1 MSLFGIDFGT
11 TNTSAI
17 DALTGRA
24 YGDGFG
30 SPLPSIVAIDRASN
44 NLLIGRDAWEHRFE
58 LRERGDFEVIRSIKS
73 LLDKPERWIG
83 HKGRVWTVVDVAA
96 ALISELKQKVANT
109 GQVDVTQATF
119 SVPVDLSPA
128 ARKTLRLAAAR
139 AGISVTTFVKESTA
153 AIISEWQNVKSSQYV
168 AVFDWG
174 GGTLDVSVV
183 QLRATKITELATKGL
198 ALAGNLIDEEIAR
211 FVHATVMAR
220 RGESKDLSEL
230 HPLAFNDLL
239 VRCENAKCALSDA
252 DVARFSL
259 IDYDGQDEIVELTR
273 TQLAPLL
280 QPFVTR
286 ALDALH
292 SGLRDAHMAL
302 DALDQILITGG
313 CSKLWLFRDTLTNN
327 RQLANLVHWT
337 AQPEWA
343 VARGAAI
350 LQQNPGG
357 FELSE
362 SIAIELSDGSFL
374 DLFSNGDRAGAARS
388 ALTVAL
394 VEDARTA
401 NILLHRRSRPED
413 YYALLLPVPVAVM
426 GFNLEDIHLD
436 LELTSDLTLG
446 VTARSG
452 RLNGNHTVRKETQEL
467 RFAYALHTNGGQR

>member
-11 TNTSAI
+11 TNTSAY
-17 DALTGRA
+17 DALTSRA

-30 SPLPSIVAIDRASN
+30 SPLPSIIAIDRASN
-44 NLLIGRDAWEHRFE
+44 TPLIGRDLWEHRFE
-58 LRERGDFEVIRSIKS
+58 LQDRGDYEVIRSIKT
-73 LLDKPERWIG
+73 LLDTRETWIG

-96 ALISELKQKVANT
+96 ALISELKQKVAKS
-109 GQVDVTQATF
+109 GQVDITQATF

-128 ARKTLRLAAAR
+128 ARKTLRLAAER
-139 AGISVTTFVKESTA
+139 AGIAVSTFVKESTA

-198 ALAGNLIDEEIAR
+198 ALAGNSIDEEIAR
-211 FVHATVMAR
+211 FVHARVMAR
-220 RGESKDLSEL
+220 RGESTELSQL

-239 VRCENAKCALSDA
+239 VRCENAKCALSDS
-252 DVARFSL
+252 DEARFSL
-259 IDYDGQDEIVELTR
+259 FNYDGRDETVELTR
-273 TQLAPLL
+273 SQLAPLL

-286 ALDALH
+286 ALDVLH
-292 SGLRDAHMAL
+292 SGLRDAQIRFKS
-302 DALDQILITGG
+302 LDQIIFTGG
-313 CSKLWLFRDTLTNN
+313 CSKLWLFRDTLANDP
-327 RQLANLVHWT
+327 QLAQLAHW
-337 AQPEWA
+337 AAEPEWA

-350 LQQNPGG
+350 LQKNPGK

-374 DLFSNGDRAGAARS
+374 DLFKYGDHAGTARS

-413 YYALLLPVPVAVM
+413 RYGLLLPVPVTVM

-436 LELTSDLTLG
+436 LELTFDLTLG
-446 VTARSG
+446 ITARSG
-452 RLNGNHTVRKETQEL
+452 RLNGHNTVKKETQEL
-467 RFAYALHTNGGQR
+467 RFAYSLHEHGGG

>member
-11 TNTSAI
+11 TNTSAF

-24 YGDGFG
+24 FGDGFG
-30 SPLPSIVAIDRASN
+30 SPLPSIVAIDRASDTP
-44 NLLIGRDAWEHRFE
+44 LIGRDAWEHRFE
-58 LRERGDFEVIRSIKS
+58 LRERGDYEVIRSIKT
-73 LLDKPERWIG
+73 LLDAPETWIG

-96 ALISELKQKVANT
+96 ALISELKHQVAKS

-119 SVPVDLSPA
+119 SVPVDLSPT
-128 ARKTLRLAAAR
+128 ARKTLRLAAER
-139 AGISVTTFVKESTA
+139 AGIAVTTFVKESTA
-153 AIISEWQNVKSSQYV
+153 AIISEWHNVKSSQYV

-183 QLRATKITELATKGL
+183 QLRAAKITEMATKGL

-211 FVHATVMAR
+211 FVHGRVMAR
-220 RGESKDLSEL
+220 RGESKELSQL
-230 HPLAFNDLL
+230 HPLALNDLL
-239 VRCENAKCALSDA
+239 VRCENAKCALSDS
-252 DVARFSL
+252 DEARFSL
-259 IDYDGQDEIVELTR
+259 FNYDGRDETVELTR
-273 TQLAPLL
+273 SQLAPLL
-280 QPFVTR
+280 QPFVAR

-292 SGLRDAHMAL
+292 NGLRDAHMPL
-302 DALDQILITGG
+302 ESLDQIIITGG
-313 CSKLWLFRDTLTNN
+313 CSKLWLFRDSLANHP
-327 RQLANLVHWT
+327 QLAQLAHWA

-350 LQQNPGG
+350 LQRNPGN

-374 DLFSNGDRAGAARS
+374 DLFKYGDHAGTARS
-388 ALTVAL
+388 AITVAL

-413 YYALLLPVPVAVM
+413 RYGLLLPVPVTVM

-446 VTARSG
+446 ITARSG
-452 RLNGNHTVRKETQEL
+452 RLNGYHTVKKETQEL
-467 RFAYALHTNGGQR
+467 RFAYSLHEHGGQ